1 MMTLVVGYSGI
12 ALIAGVIVL
21 MDYFGR
27 RQQRKASKTPAGC
40 SPSPHTNDF
49 WP

>member
-21 MDYFGR
+21 LDYLGR
-27 RQQRKASKTPAGC
+27 RQQRKARKMAGHCC
-40 SPSPHTNDF
+40 SSPHADDF